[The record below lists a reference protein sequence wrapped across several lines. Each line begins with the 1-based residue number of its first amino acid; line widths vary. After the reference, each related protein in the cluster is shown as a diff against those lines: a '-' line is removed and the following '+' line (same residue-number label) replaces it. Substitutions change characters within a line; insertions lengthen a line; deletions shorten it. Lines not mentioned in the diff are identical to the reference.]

1 MYTSVSGKVLI
12 LSVQSNIAI
21 LVEKEELGN

>member
-12 LSVQSNIAI
+12 LSVQNNIAI